1 MSRHRV
7 LVVDDESE
15 QRRLFH
21 RLFEAHGFEARV
33 AASACEALE
42 LIGDAADRPELILS
56 DIAMPG
62 LDGVALI
69 KALRAAPETASIPV
83 ILMSGQ
89 ALPRGLLEVAAEALS
104 VGPVFKKGSEFGALL
119 PRVLS
124 LLRAPGPSKRGIV
137 IDSLKRTVWIGN
149 VRLPELP
156 ARRFQL
162 LCALLREPRA
172 MSREELLDGVWD
184 RKDNLN
190 VVDVTILRLR
200 QDLKDCPS
208 LSIETV
214 ADGYRLLIGPYS
226 L

>member
-1 MSRHRV
+1 MPRYRV

-15 QRRLFH
+15 QRRVFR
-21 RLFEAHGFEARV
+21 RLFEAHGLEARV
-33 AASACEALE
+33 AASANEALE
-42 LIGDAADRPELILS
+42 LIRDAAARPDLILS

-69 KALRAAPETASIPV
+69 KALRAAPETASIQA
-83 ILMSGQ
+83 ILMT
-89 ALPRGLLEVAAEALS
+89 GLDIPKGMLDVAAETLD
-104 VGPVFKKGSEFGALL
+104 VGPVFRKGGELRSLVT
-119 PRVLS
+119 RVINM
-124 LLRAPGPSKRGIV
+124 LRAPGRSKRGVV
-137 IDSLKRTVWIGN
+137 IDSLKRTVWIGP
-149 VRLPELP
+149 VQLPELP

-184 RKDNLN
+184 GKDNLN

-200 QDLKDCPS
+200 QDLKDFPF
-208 LSIETV
+208 LRLETV
-214 ADGYRLLIGPYS
+214 PAGYRLLIGPYR